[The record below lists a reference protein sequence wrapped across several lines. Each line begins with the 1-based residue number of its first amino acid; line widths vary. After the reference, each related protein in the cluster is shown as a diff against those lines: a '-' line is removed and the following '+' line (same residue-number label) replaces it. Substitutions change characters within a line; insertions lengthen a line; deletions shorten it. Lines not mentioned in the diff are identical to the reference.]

1 MIRAQIM
8 CRFSPLASKLL
19 SLFSP
24 STTLATTSRHMHH
37 SSIPARLP
45 TIYRPTIAL
54 DPTPTTKQFTLPL
67 CSNAAPPEPQRY
79 PVEDT
84 YVTRPPDAGF
94 HMIQVTFNRTVL
106 PSLLCD
112 VWEGF
117 GACRR
122 WVKGQLEEKKKKE
135 VTSLPMIQ
143 QRVVAG
149 SCRQGDR

>member
-1 MIRAQIM
+1 
-8 CRFSPLASKLL
+8 
-19 SLFSP
+19 
-24 STTLATTSRHMHH
+24 
-37 SSIPARLP
+37 
-45 TIYRPTIAL
+45 
-54 DPTPTTKQFTLPL
+54 
-67 CSNAAPPEPQRY
+67 
-79 PVEDT
+79 
-84 YVTRPPDAGF
+84 
-94 HMIQVTFNRTVL
+94 MIQVTFNRTVL

-117 GACRR
+117 GVCRR